1 MDYLDNIPYSAS
13 FNQDFGL
20 GSGTYGDFFNPNIS
34 YTPSPGWSAV
44 TTSKP
49 GFGSRIGKMFKGEGG
64 NMFGALAGGL
74 FSFMGARTAA
84 AAQAAATEAQLK
96 ASGDQMKFGIMRGRE
111 QDKGSM
117 GFGIGQAVTRYGTG
131 ADLDFDRQ
139 KRGSVFSKTRGRDLT
154 RMQNIADARANL
166 GFRLSPGYGQMKRG
180 QLNRRIKEMKAAAM
194 MSPEAMKYGP
204 IAFRSTV

>member
-1 MDYLDNIPYSAS
+1 MDYLDAYPTS

-20 GSGTYGDFFNPNIS
+20 GTNTYGDFFNPNIS
-34 YTPSPGWSAV
+34 YTPSAGWSAV

-49 GFGSRIGKMFKGEGG
+49 SFGSRIGNMFKGGG
-64 NMFGALAGGL
+64 DNMFGALAGGL
-74 FSFMGARTAA
+74 FSFMGARSAA

-96 ASGDQMKFGIMRGRE
+96 ASADQMKFGIMRGRE

-154 RMQNIADARANL
+154 RMQNMADARANL

>member
-1 MDYLDNIPYSAS
+1 MDYLDAYPTS

-20 GSGTYGDFFNPNIS
+20 GTNTYGDFFNPNIS
-34 YTPSPGWSAV
+34 YTPSAGWSAV
-44 TTSKP
+44 TTPKP
-49 GFGSRIGKMFKGEGG
+49 SFGSRIGKMFKGEGG

-154 RMQNIADARANL
+154 RMQNMADARANL
-166 GFRLSPGYGQMKRG
+166 GFRLSPSYGQMKRG

>member
-1 MDYLDNIPYSAS
+1 MDYLDAYPTS

-20 GSGTYGDFFNPNIS
+20 GTNTYGDFFNPNIS
-34 YTPSPGWSAV
+34 YTPSAGWSAV

-49 GFGSRIGKMFKGEGG
+49 SFGSRIGKMFKGEGG

-154 RMQNIADARANL
+154 RMQNMADARANL
-166 GFRLSPGYGQMKRG
+166 GFRLSPSYGQMKRG
-180 QLNRRIKEMKAAAM
+180 QLNRRIKEMEAAAM

>member
-1 MDYLDNIPYSAS
+1 MDYLDAYPTS

-20 GSGTYGDFFNPNIS
+20 GTNTYGDFFNPNIS
-34 YTPSPGWSAV
+34 YTPSAGWSAV
-44 TTSKP
+44 TTAKP
-49 GFGSRIGKMFKGEGG
+49 SFGSRIGNMFKGGG
-64 NMFGALAGGL
+64 DNMFGALAGGL
-74 FSFMGARTAA
+74 FSFLGARSAA

-96 ASGDQMKFGIMRGRE
+96 ASADQMKFGIMRGRE

-166 GFRLSPGYGQMKRG
+166 GFRLSPSYGQMKRG

>member
-1 MDYLDNIPYSAS
+1 MDYLDAYPTS

-20 GSGTYGDFFNPNIS
+20 GTNTYGDFFNPNIS
-34 YTPSPGWSAV
+34 YTPSAGWSAV

-49 GFGSRIGKMFKGEGG
+49 SFGSRIGNMFKGGG
-64 NMFGALAGGL
+64 DNMFGALAGGL
-74 FSFMGARTAA
+74 FSFLGARSAA

-96 ASGDQMKFGIMRGRE
+96 ASADQMKFGIMRGRE

-154 RMQNIADARANL
+154 RMQNMADARANL

>member
-1 MDYLDNIPYSAS
+1 MDYLDAYPTS

-20 GSGTYGDFFNPNIS
+20 GTNTYGDFFNPNIS
-34 YTPSPGWSAV
+34 YTPSAGWSAV

-49 GFGSRIGKMFKGEGG
+49 SFGSRIGKMFKGEGG

-111 QDKGSM
+111 QDKGSI

>member
-1 MDYLDNIPYSAS
+1 MDYLDAYPTS
-13 FNQDFGL
+13 FNHDFGL
-20 GSGTYGDFFNPNIS
+20 GTNTYGDFFNPNIS
-34 YTPSPGWSAV
+34 YTPSAGWSAV

-49 GFGSRIGKMFKGEGG
+49 SFGSRIGKMFKGEGG

-154 RMQNIADARANL
+154 RMQNMADARANL
-166 GFRLSPGYGQMKRG
+166 GFRLSPSYGQMKRG

>member
-1 MDYLDNIPYSAS
+1 MDYLDAYPTS

-20 GSGTYGDFFNPNIS
+20 GTNTYGDFFNPNIS
-34 YTPSPGWSAV
+34 YTPSAGWSAV

-49 GFGSRIGKMFKGEGG
+49 SFGSRIGKMFKGEGG

-154 RMQNIADARANL
+154 RMQNMADARANL

>member
-1 MDYLDNIPYSAS
+1 MDYLDAYPTS

-20 GSGTYGDFFNPNIS
+20 GTNTYGDFFNPNIS
-34 YTPSPGWSAV
+34 YTPSAGWSAV

-49 GFGSRIGKMFKGEGG
+49 SFGSRIGKMFKGEGG

-74 FSFMGARTAA
+74 FRFMGARTAA

-154 RMQNIADARANL
+154 RMQNMADARANL
-166 GFRLSPGYGQMKRG
+166 GFRLSPSYGQMKRG

>member
-1 MDYLDNIPYSAS
+1 MDYLDAYPTS

-20 GSGTYGDFFNPNIS
+20 GTNTYGDFFNPNIS
-34 YTPSPGWSAV
+34 YTPSAGWSAA

-49 GFGSRIGKMFKGEGG
+49 SFGSRIGNMFKGGG
-64 NMFGALAGGL
+64 DNMFGALAGGL
-74 FSFMGARTAA
+74 FSFLGARSAA

-96 ASGDQMKFGIMRGRE
+96 ASADQMKFGIMRGRE

>member
-1 MDYLDNIPYSAS
+1 MDYLDAYPTS

-20 GSGTYGDFFNPNIS
+20 GTNTYGDFFNPNIS
-34 YTPSPGWSAV
+34 YTPSAGWSAV

-49 GFGSRIGKMFKGEGG
+49 SFGSRIGNMFKGGG
-64 NMFGALAGGL
+64 DNMFGALAGGL
-74 FSFMGARTAA
+74 FSFLGARSAA

>member
-1 MDYLDNIPYSAS
+1 MDYLDIPYSAA

-20 GSGTYGDFFNPNIS
+20 GKYNYSDFGGFSGLLE
-34 YTPSPGWSAV
+34 PSTFSFVPP
-44 TTSKP
+44 TSKP
-49 GFGSRIGKMFKGEGG
+49 SFGSRIGNMFKGGGG

-96 ASGDQMKFGIMRGRE
+96 ASADQMKFGIMRGRE

-154 RMQNIADARANL
+154 RMQNMADARANL

>member
-1 MDYLDNIPYSAS
+1 MDYLDAYPTS

-20 GSGTYGDFFNPNIS
+20 GTNTYGDFFNPNIS
-34 YTPSPGWSAV
+34 YTPSAGWSAV

-49 GFGSRIGKMFKGEGG
+49 SFGSRSGKMFKGEGG

-154 RMQNIADARANL
+154 RMQNMADARANL
-166 GFRLSPGYGQMKRG
+166 GFRLSPSYGQMKRG

>member
-1 MDYLDNIPYSAS
+1 MDYLDAYNIP
-13 FNQDFGL
+13 FNTDFGL
-20 GSGTYGDFFNPNIS
+20 GTNTYGDFFNPNIS
-34 YTPSPGWSAV
+34 FTP
-44 TTSKP
+44 TTSSKP
-49 GFGSRIGKMFKGEGG
+49 SFGSRIGKMFKGEGG

-180 QLNRRIKEMKAAAM
+180 QLNRKIKEMKAAAM

>member
-1 MDYLDNIPYSAS
+1 MDYLDAYPTS

-20 GSGTYGDFFNPNIS
+20 GTNTYGDFFNPNIS
-34 YTPSPGWSAV
+34 YTPSAGWSAV

-49 GFGSRIGKMFKGEGG
+49 SFGSRIGKMFKGEGG

-96 ASGDQMKFGIMRGRE
+96 ASADQMKFGIMRGRE

-166 GFRLSPGYGQMKRG
+166 GFRLSPSYGQMKRG

>member
-1 MDYLDNIPYSAS
+1 MDYLDAYPTS

-20 GSGTYGDFFNPNIS
+20 GTNTYGDFFNPNIS
-34 YTPSPGWSAV
+34 FTPSAGWSAV

-49 GFGSRIGKMFKGEGG
+49 GFGSRIGNMFKGEGG

-74 FSFMGARTAA
+74 FSFLGARSAA

-139 KRGSVFSKTRGRDLT
+139 KKGSVFSKTRGRDLT
-154 RMQNIADARANL
+154 RMQNMADARANL

>member
-1 MDYLDNIPYSAS
+1 MDYLDAYPTS

-20 GSGTYGDFFNPNIS
+20 GTNTYGDFFNPNIS

-49 GFGSRIGKMFKGEGG
+49 SFGSRIGKMFKGEGG

>member
-1 MDYLDNIPYSAS
+1 MDYLDAYPTS

-20 GSGTYGDFFNPNIS
+20 GTNTYGDFFNPNIS
-34 YTPSPGWSAV
+34 YTPSAGWSAV

-49 GFGSRIGKMFKGEGG
+49 SFGSRIGNMFKGGG
-64 NMFGALAGGL
+64 DNMFGALAGGL
-74 FSFMGARTAA
+74 FSFLGARSAA

-96 ASGDQMKFGIMRGRE
+96 ASADQMKFGIMRGRE

>member
-1 MDYLDNIPYSAS
+1 MDYLDAYPTS
-13 FNQDFGL
+13 FNQDIGL
-20 GSGTYGDFFNPNIS
+20 GTNTYGDFFNPNIS
-34 YTPSPGWSAV
+34 YTPSAGWSAV

-49 GFGSRIGKMFKGEGG
+49 SFGSRIGKMFKGEGG

>member
-1 MDYLDNIPYSAS
+1 MDYLDNPYSAS

-34 YTPSPGWSAV
+34 YTPSAGWSAV

-49 GFGSRIGKMFKGEGG
+49 GFGSRIGNMFKGG
-64 NMFGALAGGL
+64 NNNMLGALAGGF
-74 FSFMGARTAA
+74 FSFLGARSAA

-96 ASGDQMKFGIMRGRE
+96 ASADQMKFGIMRGRE
-111 QDKGSM
+111 QDKGTM
-117 GFGIGQAVTRYGTG
+117 GYGIGQGVTRYGTG

-154 RMQNIADARANL
+154 RMQNLADARANL

>member
-1 MDYLDNIPYSAS
+1 MDYLDAYPTS

-20 GSGTYGDFFNPNIS
+20 GTNTYGDFFNPNIS
-34 YTPSPGWSAV
+34 YTPSAGWSAV

-49 GFGSRIGKMFKGEGG
+49 SFGSRIGKMFKGEGG

-154 RMQNIADARANL
+154 RMQNMADARANL
-166 GFRLSPGYGQMKRG
+166 GFRLSPSYGQMKRG

>member
-1 MDYLDNIPYSAS
+1 
-13 FNQDFGL
+13 
-20 GSGTYGDFFNPNIS
+20 
-34 YTPSPGWSAV
+34 
-44 TTSKP
+44 
-49 GFGSRIGKMFKGEGG
+49 MFKGQGG

>member
-1 MDYLDNIPYSAS
+1 MDYLDNPYSAS

-34 YTPSPGWSAV
+34 FTPSAGWSAV

-49 GFGSRIGKMFKGEGG
+49 GFGSRIGNMFKGG
-64 NMFGALAGGL
+64 NNNMLGALAGGF
-74 FSFMGARTAA
+74 FSFLGARSAA

-96 ASGDQMKFGIMRGRE
+96 ASADQMKFGIMRGRE
-111 QDKGSM
+111 QDKGTM
-117 GFGIGQAVTRYGTG
+117 GYGIGQGVTRYGTG

-154 RMQNIADARANL
+154 RMQNLADARANL

>member
-1 MDYLDNIPYSAS
+1 MDYLDAYPTS

-20 GSGTYGDFFNPNIS
+20 GTNTYGDFFTPNIS
-34 YTPSPGWSAV
+34 YTPSAGWSAV

-49 GFGSRIGKMFKGEGG
+49 SFGSRIGKMFKGEGG

-154 RMQNIADARANL
+154 RMQNMADARANL
-166 GFRLSPGYGQMKRG
+166 GFRLSPSYGQMKRG